1 MEGSLEGSHG
11 DRVRLEDGR
20 GHRGGLHH
28 YPGLNFQQRGGNE
41 DLIGAKPRKVVYA
54 IRSKRIGESLTADDL
69 FSFSKVSLV
78 RVFDELEARG
88 IEVRIASIDYLPE
101 E

>member
-1 MEGSLEGSHG
+1 MSRGLG
-11 DRVRLEDGR
+11 DVYKRQRKQLRSRV
-20 GHRGGLHH
+20 
-28 YPGLNFQQRGGNE
+28 QQRGGNE